1 MDLPPPPPPPSRP
14 PTVDDNMNLR
24 NFLIEFDWPRG
35 LQNAFVA
42 GTINTPAR
50 FMICD
55 DSGSMMTNDGHRA
68 IGPLDNQ
75 KYEIMKYKACMFE
88 TIEYSSMTSS
98 FCSHQNCE
106 LHALGRNDR
115 DTRIS
120 RATSTQSS
128 CSDRISIFEW

>member
-1 MDLPPPPPPPSRP
+1 MDNSMDLPPPPPPPSRP

-75 KYEIMKYKACMFE
+75 KYEIMKYKACMF
-88 TIEYSSMTSS
+88 
-98 FCSHQNCE
+98 
-106 LHALGRNDR
+106 
-115 DTRIS
+115 
-120 RATSTQSS
+120 
-128 CSDRISIFEW
+128 